1 MGLRLINCHPGTWEV
16 FSLTNEHETKR
27 QNMSEPLGRLS
38 YSKDLTCVIRSR
50 YWGVWLRFWLTK
62 LAHKQLLIG
71 LVCLK
76 DLTCVPRGSLAFS
89 FTSSAYALI
98 CEQENLCVPG
108 NKLPEKWT
116 ALWET
121 IFQGKW
127 GISRTLSKLVNC
139 VSPYSTKSKAD
150 CYRGVDI
157 LESLITLPLYTHST
171 WIWNPCR

>member
-16 FSLTNEHETKR
+16 FSLTNEHEAKHERTSGQIVVFKGP
-27 QNMSEPLGRLS
+27 NMCNQKSLLRC
-38 YSKDLTCVIRSR
+38 LTQI
-50 YWGVWLRFWLTK
+50 LTHK

-116 ALWET
+116 AFWET

-139 VSPYSTKSKAD
+139 VSPYSTKSEAD

-171 WIWNPCR
+171 WIWNSCR